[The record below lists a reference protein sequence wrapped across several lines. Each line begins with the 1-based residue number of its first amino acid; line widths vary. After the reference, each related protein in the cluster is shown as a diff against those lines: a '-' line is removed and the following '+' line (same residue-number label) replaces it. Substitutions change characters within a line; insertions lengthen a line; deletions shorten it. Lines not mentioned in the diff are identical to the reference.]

1 MGTLIF
7 RYIKP
12 SRIRLTADH
21 GFADDR
27 LFVLLQ
33 QLRVSFV
40 IRVKGCVK
48 VCWRRHW
55 QKLNRFGFH
64 GNQRHQTL
72 GHLLYCQ
79 KSPRRL
85 WVHQSRA
92 RSKTGRLEVWS
103 LVSNFARTALKAS
116 TEYARRF
123 SCEEG
128 FRDAKWY
135 LGFKQARVQDI
146 RAWSR
151 LFALFVLALLILIRL
166 GTFCLLSCG
175 QRAKRL
181 LRRVASRRRGRC
193 ELSLV
198 SAMLSL
204 IQQDRTLLACLLSFT
219 TFKLDTTLDKVS

>member
-135 LGFKQARVQDI
+135 LGWFFGNRCPGYPYLVAALCECSASFQIKANAAEEVANVAQAVTASFEHLD
-146 RAWSR
+146 
-151 LFALFVLALLILIRL
+151 FVIEAFDP
-166 GTFCLLSCG
+166 T
-175 QRAKRL
+175 A
-181 LRRVASRRRGRC
+181 
-193 ELSLV
+193 
-198 SAMLSL
+198 
-204 IQQDRTLLACLLSFT
+204 
-219 TFKLDTTLDKVS
+219 